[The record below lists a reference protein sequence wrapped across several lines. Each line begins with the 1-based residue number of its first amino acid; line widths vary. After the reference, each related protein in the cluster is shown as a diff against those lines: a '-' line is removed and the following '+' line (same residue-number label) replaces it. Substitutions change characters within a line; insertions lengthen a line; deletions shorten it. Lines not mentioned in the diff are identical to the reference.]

1 MLIAIG
7 NGIISWLL
15 DTVLVLRFG
24 SFENLLGPPG
34 SAILQTLVLRISKP
48 GALFAVGPRSPRGVL
63 LVPDEIQ
70 ASSLTIYALSRDHD
84 LPDDGFFFGRP
95 GPARSTWATAGSGGA
110 STPAAAPW
118 ARLRHIL
125 DPERAPY
132 HRHEHELSVECR
144 HCTYFRR
151 HATTMGPAPN
161 VDQHDDRS
169 RSLEEAKTNDVHEK
183 ERDDGA
189 AYGNATIPDYPVK
202 SGDDLLASRL
212 QRAPTRM
219 DLHVTR
225 ERTRYKTSRYI

>member
-1 MLIAIG
+1 MTPSTI
-7 NGIISWLL
+7 
-15 DTVLVLRFG
+15 
-24 SFENLLGPPG
+24 
-34 SAILQTLVLRISKP
+34 LVLRISKP

-84 LPDDGFFFGRP
+84 LPDDGFFFGRVSMQTREP
-95 GPARSTWATAGSGGA
+95 LRAIWFTTLATAGPGSFYMGDG
-110 STPAAAPW
+110 W
-118 ARLRHIL
+118 LGW
-125 DPERAPY
+125 Y
-132 HRHEHELSVECR
+132 
-144 HCTYFRR
+144 CTYFRR

-169 RSLEEAKTNDVHEK
+169 RSLEDAKTNDVHEK